1 MKAELMVLAST
12 YPRWMNDHEPAFIH
26 ELAKRLTPDFHVRV
40 VCPHAPGAKALES
53 IDGVSIHRYR
63 YAPDRLETLVSDG
76 GIVSNLKRSPWK
88 WLLLPG
94 FILRQLITVLL
105 LIRRKRPDVI
115 HAHWL
120 IPQGLVA
127 VLARLFLRCP
137 PPVLITCHGS
147 DLLTMRAAPLRHLKR
162 WVTRQATALTVV
174 RASMCGILE
183 QYGADDRN
191 ISTCPM
197 GVDLAERFT
206 PDASV
211 PRSGREILFVGRL
224 LPKKG
229 LHLLLAAM
237 PRVLES
243 LPDCSLTVAGFGPDG
258 MRLKELAA
266 DLGIQG
272 VVTFCGAVEQQMLPA
287 LYRRAAVFVAPFDE
301 NEGLGLVLVEAIGCG
316 CPVVV
321 SDVPAAREAASG
333 LDAVIM
339 VRPGDSKALADG
351 IIRCI
356 LETDGR
362 DERTIQAVRE
372 VRERFDWSSVAERY
386 AGILSRL
393 AASDEN
399 RTAADRPPQEGA

>member
-1 MKAELMVLAST
+1 MKVEVMVLAST
-12 YPRWMNDHEPAFIH
+12 YPRWIHDYEPAFIH
-26 ELAKRLTPDFHVRV
+26 ELAKRLTRDFDVLV
-40 VCPHAPGAKALES
+40 VCPHAGGAETRELM
-53 IDGVSIHRYR
+53 DGVSIHRYR
-63 YAPDRLETLVSDG
+63 YAPERLETLVSGG
-76 GIVSNLKRSPWK
+76 GIVSNLRRSPWK

-94 FILRQLITVLL
+94 FILKQLMTVLL

-147 DLLTMRAAPLRHLKR
+147 DLLTMGAAPLRRIKK
-162 WVTRQATALTVV
+162 WVARRATALTVV
-174 RASMCGILE
+174 RASMCEVLE
-183 QYGADDRN
+183 QYGADERN
-191 ISTCPM
+191 IRTCPM
-197 GVDLAERFT
+197 GVDLTERFT

-211 PRSGREILFVGRL
+211 PRSDREILFVGRL

-237 PRVLES
+237 PVVLES
-243 LPDCSLTVAGFGPDG
+243 LPDCSLTVAGFGPDEA
-258 MRLKELAA
+258 RLMELTR
-266 DLGIQG
+266 DLGIQES
-272 VVTFCGAVEQQMLPA
+272 VRFLGAVEQQMLPE

-301 NEGLGLVLVEAIGCG
+301 NEGLGLVLIEAIGCG

-321 SDVPAAREAASG
+321 SDVPAARETASG
-333 LDAVIM
+333 LDAVIK
-339 VRPGDSKALADG
+339 VRPGDPKALADG

-356 LETDGR
+356 LETDGG

-372 VRERFDWSSVAERY
+372 VRKRFDWSAVTDGY
-386 AGILSRL
+386 AGLLSGL
-393 AASDEN
+393 IASDEN
-399 RTAADRPPQEGA
+399 GTAAD